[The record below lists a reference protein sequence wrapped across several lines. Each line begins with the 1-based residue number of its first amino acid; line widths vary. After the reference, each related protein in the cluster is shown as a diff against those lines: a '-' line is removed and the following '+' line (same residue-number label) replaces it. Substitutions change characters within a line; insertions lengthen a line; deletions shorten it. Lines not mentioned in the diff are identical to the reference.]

1 MKEQDEK
8 INALRKGLLELAV
21 LNVISV
27 KEVYVAD
34 LLQALATTEFRTQ
47 EGTLYPLLSK
57 LRREG
62 ALKYEWVESEQGPP
76 RKYYSLTP
84 QGKQTLAE
92 LTQYFKK
99 IHETITKLGK

>member
-1 MKEQDEK
+1 MLEEEK
-8 INALRKGLLELAV
+8 INALKKGLLELAV
-21 LNVISV
+21 LKVISV

-34 LLQALATTEFRTQ
+34 LLAMLSSTEFSTQ

-84 QGKQTLAE
+84 QGKETLHK

-99 IHETITKLGK
+99 LNDTITKLGK